1 MVRNL
6 YSLLSILPLKN
17 NRFDTILYHAFFLYI
32 IKLVGDMWYNQV
44 DNERDDYNEI
54 QN

>member
-1 MVRNL
+1 MRLQQVVEL
-6 YSLLSILPLKN
+6 I
-17 NRFDTILYHAFFLYI
+17 
-32 IKLVGDMWYNQV
+32 GDIWYNQV